1 MKEDK
6 DQKDKGNIQENIK
19 GKNMKMEKKEE
30 MKLFPNKF
38 KSKLKKE
45 RKDIPQEGI
54 REDKILT
61 IIVKE
66 EKGDKEKKI
75 IQLLEAWMKIL
86 TLMNS
91 YPLKNHNLEGELD
104 KILMLPDMLKH
115 WSLLEGSIKIQ

>member
-91 YPLKNHNLEGELD
+91 YPLNNHNLEGELD

>member
-6 DQKDKGNIQENIK
+6 DQKDKGNIQESIK
-19 GKNMKMEKKEE
+19 EKNMKMEKKEE
-30 MKLFPNKF
+30 MKLFPNKL

-45 RKDIPQEGI
+45 RKGIPQEGI
-54 REDKILT
+54 KEEDKILAV
-61 IIVKE
+61 IMKE
-66 EKGDKEKKI
+66 EKGDKEKI

-115 WSLLEGSIKIQ
+115 WSLLEGSMKIQ